1 MNLLDIHKR
10 INGSSELINA
20 LLDLTVSKTEITTR
34 EIFIYLM
41 DSPTK
46 TSRIYIIL
54 FDEYLKNSKLQ
65 EFTIKQLIQVRQ
77 NCDKDPL
84 VAMLSE
90 LKRKN
95 LTKEEQDIL
104 EKTWSCPGLCDAD
117 NLVVEQNHESESKIE
132 IFKKAASKIECLEI
146 YCHDASDL
154 QTFVDYFDKMNA
166 NLESTVPEQIEPL
179 LPLVNYLN
187 LARKLNAWERFL
199 AQTERCE

>member
-20 LLDLTVSKTEITTR
+20 LLELTVSNTEITTR

-46 TSRIYIIL
+46 TSHIYIIL
-54 FDEYLKNSKLQ
+54 FDEYLKNSKLR
-65 EFTIKQLIQVRQ
+65 ELTIEQLIQVRQ
-77 NCDKDPL
+77 NCDKDSL
-84 VAMLSE
+84 LAMLSE

-95 LTKEEQDIL
+95 LTKEKQDIL

-117 NLVVEQNHESESKIE
+117 NLVVGQNHKSESKIE
-132 IFKKAASKIECLEI
+132 IKKKAASKIECLEI

-154 QTFVDYFDKMNA
+154 QTFVDYLNEMNA
-166 NLESTVPEQIEPL
+166 NLESTVPEQIKPL

-187 LARKLNAWERFL
+187 LARKLKAWERFL